1 MSQTILTDRTDG
13 FIMKTKLSLQE
24 KLRDLRYDQGN
35 QKLEQVSAA
44 TGISTSALSSYEK
57 DELIDIPH
65 SSIVALAKHYH
76 VSADYLLGLTENRD
90 EGNTDIQ
97 DLSINDDMIRLL
109 KSGTINNRLL
119 CELVTHPGFIKFLT
133 DLEIYVDGKAGIQI
147 QSLNAIVDAIRD
159 TILSETESDSLSASD
174 DRTIEMLK
182 AAHIE
187 DDAYFFNLLHHDLGS
202 IAKDLR
208 EDHKND
214 SDAAPD
220 DMISSQINTAIED
233 VRSITEEAGGTKK
246 NLMDLLM
253 YYFSK
258 EIRMPL
264 DKLTS
269 EEKEMLMS
277 IFERSGRYK
286 AELRNMTKGRR
297 KKR

>member
-1 MSQTILTDRTDG
+1 
-13 FIMKTKLSLQE
+13 MKEKLSLQE
-24 KLRDLRYDQGN
+24 KLRDLRYEHGN

-57 DELIDIPH
+57 DELMDIPH

-76 VSADYLLGLTENRD
+76 VSTDYLLGLTENRS
-90 EGNTDIQ
+90 EGNAELA
-97 DLSINDDMIRLL
+97 DLSIDDNMIRLL
-109 KSGTINNRLL
+109 KNGSINNRLL
-119 CELVTHPGFIKFLT
+119 CELVTHPGFIKFIT

-159 TILSETESDSLSASD
+159 TILAETEGDSTSASD
-174 DRTIEMLK
+174 DRTMEMLK

-187 DDAYFFNLLHHDLGS
+187 DDAYFFNMLHHDLDP

-208 EDHKND
+208 EAHKKD
-214 SDAAPD
+214 TDTAPD
-220 DMISSQINTAIED
+220 DMIAAQINAAIED
-233 VRSITEEAGGTKK
+233 VKAITGDDSSAKK
-246 NLMDLLM
+246 NLMDMLL
-253 YYFSK
+253 YFFSK

-264 DKLTS
+264 DKLTPK
-269 EEKEMLMS
+269 EKETLIS

-286 AELRNMTKGRR
+286 AELRNMTKGRK

>member
-1 MSQTILTDRTDG
+1 
-13 FIMKTKLSLQE
+13 MKTKLSLQE
-24 KLRDLRYDQGN
+24 KLRDLRYEQGN
-35 QKLEQVSAA
+35 QKQEQVSAA
-44 TGISTSALSSYEK
+44 TGISTSAISSYEK
-57 DELIDIPH
+57 DELMDIPH

-76 VSADYLLGLTENRD
+76 VSTDYLLGLSENRT
-90 EGNTDIQ
+90 EYNTEIQ
-97 DLSINDDMIRLL
+97 ELSINDDMIRLL

-119 CELVTHPGFIKFLT
+119 CELVTHPDFIKFLT

-147 QSLNAIVDAIRD
+147 QSLNAIIDAIRD
-159 TILSETESDSLSASD
+159 TIMAENETDSLSSSD
-174 DRTIEMLK
+174 ERTIEMLK

-187 DDAYFFNLLHHDLGS
+187 DDAYFFNLLHHDLDP

-208 EDHKND
+208 ETHKKD

-220 DMISSQINTAIED
+220 DMIASQINAAIED
-233 VRSITEEAGGTKK
+233 VKSITGDDGGTKK
-246 NLMDLLM
+246 NLMDLLL

-264 DKLTS
+264 DKLTA

-286 AELRNMTKGRR
+286 AELRNMTKGR
-297 KKR
+297 KKKL